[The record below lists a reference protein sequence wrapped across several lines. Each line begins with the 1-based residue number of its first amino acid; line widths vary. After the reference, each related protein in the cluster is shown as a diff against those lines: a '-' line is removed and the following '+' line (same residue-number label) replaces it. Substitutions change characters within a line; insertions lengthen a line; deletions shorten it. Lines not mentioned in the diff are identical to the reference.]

1 MVDPVQAVLLVVI
14 VLLTL
19 LLLVLGIQIFFIL
32 KELRR
37 TLSRATRVLENTESI
52 TESVSEPMSF
62 LSGLLLSAKSLKKFS
77 HVTCHMSHVVIR
89 KANHFW
95 YNTFIH
101 EKGRCDWRRNRRF
114 YRTVSFKKVSIRTCC
129 HSYYGRL

>member
-1 MVDPVQAVLLVVI
+1 MVDPVQAVLLIVI
-14 VLLTL
+14 VLLTI

-62 LSGLLLSAKSLKKFS
+62 LSGLLLSAKSLKTISK
-77 HVTCHMSHVVIR
+77 IL
-89 KANHFW
+89 
-95 YNTFIH
+95 
-101 EKGRCDWRRNRRF
+101 RRA
-114 YRTVSFKKVSIRTCC
+114 KD
-129 HSYYGRL
+129 GD

>member
-1 MVDPVQAVLLVVI
+1 MVDPVQAVLLIVI
-14 VLLTL
+14 VLLAM

-62 LSGLLLSAKSLKKFS
+62 LSGLLLSAKSLKTISK
-77 HVTCHMSHVVIR
+77 IL
-89 KANHFW
+89 
-95 YNTFIH
+95 
-101 EKGRCDWRRNRRF
+101 RRA
-114 YRTVSFKKVSIRTCC
+114 KD
-129 HSYYGRL
+129 GD

>member
-1 MVDPVQAVLLVVI
+1 MVDPVQAVLLIVI
-14 VLLTL
+14 VLLTI

-62 LSGLLLSAKSLKKFS
+62 LSGLLLSAKSLKTISKILVQEF
-77 HVTCHMSHVVIR
+77 
-89 KANHFW
+89 
-95 YNTFIH
+95 
-101 EKGRCDWRRNRRF
+101 
-114 YRTVSFKKVSIRTCC
+114 
-129 HSYYGRL
+129 